1 MCKRTQLVLIVQWLG
16 IVCWPG
22 SWNKVTEILNLFY
35 GFVWYAVVEG
45 KTGVLAYCE
54 EEFRYVIWGWRKEKQ
69 LFKSQWRKKILVWL
83 RGSLWIMED
92 SLYKTCLCWRF
103 TSRVRWE
110 GGNLNKQILGE
121 RKWLWNMVDFYVN
134 TNSFVIISELCFVNC
149 QGFVLMRP

>member
-1 MCKRTQLVLIVQWLG
+1 MIGYCLLTRFVKQGHSDFKSILWICLVCCCG
-16 IVCWPG
+16 RK
-22 SWNKVTEILNLFY
+22 N
-35 GFVWYAVVEG
+35 
-45 KTGVLAYCE
+45 GVLTYCE
-54 EEFRYVIWGWRKEKQ
+54 EEFWYVIWGRRKEKQ
-69 LFKSQWRKKILVWL
+69 SFKSQWRKKILVWL

-92 SLYKTCLCWRF
+92 SLYKTCLCWRL